1 MGWLRD
7 KITVIRE
14 QLGYTPEADALV
26 QDAED
31 RAMTEGEGDYTPEAD
46 ALVQDAE
53 AQAMTEGEG
62 DYHPPAARNV
72 TARARY
78 DSDAGLA

>member
-7 KITVIRE
+7 KITAIRE
-14 QLGYTPEADALV
+14 QF
-26 QDAED
+26 
-31 RAMTEGEGDYTPEAD
+31 GDTPEAD